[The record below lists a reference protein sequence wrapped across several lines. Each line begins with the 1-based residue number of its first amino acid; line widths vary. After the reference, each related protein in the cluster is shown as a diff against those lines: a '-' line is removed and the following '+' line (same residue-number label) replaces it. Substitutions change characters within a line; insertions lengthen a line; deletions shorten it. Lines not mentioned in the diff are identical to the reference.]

1 MLQSILVYFFMA
13 LSMFALAKVPVK
25 RTVNGYVCLW
35 SPTYKIR
42 MILLFAIFAF
52 FSGVRYNVGI
62 DHLSYLSDYNSVIS
76 RGWVYREDMEA
87 GFVSF
92 MWLFAQMGAHYA
104 FFFGALALV
113 QIVTLYRAFR
123 TERYILPY
131 LGFLIMTGS
140 FYFLLMN
147 TMRQALVI
155 TIFFAAVPLILKRKF
170 LWYALV
176 IALCYTFHKSAALL
190 LPVYFVTYLKL
201 DKLMMPRLWQL
212 LLLIAGLAVSQLNL
226 WQELLKYTDSVF
238 ALIGYSERFSA
249 DNITDD
255 SRIENFGAR
264 SIIFLLIDLTM
275 ILLSPKLRKT
285 FPSKLFGFCYLFYIV
300 YFTLFPVFVSSMAFT
315 RVINYFAACRPII
328 SAYGLFY
335 LFKAR
340 KSTGNTLIGCFI
352 LLIYTAY
359 LLIGIYSDSLTHND
373 CVIYN
378 FILDPR
384 I

>member
-1 MLQSILVYFFMA
+1 MA

-25 RTVNGYVCLW
+25 RTINGYVCLW
-35 SPTYKIR
+35 SPTYKLR

-131 LGFLIMTGS
+131 LGFLIMTGGI
-140 FYFLLMN
+140 YFLLMN

-176 IALCYTFHKSAALL
+176 IAICYTFHKSAALL
-190 LPVYFVTYLKL
+190 LPIYFVTYLKL
-201 DKLMMPRLWQL
+201 DKLMVPRLWQL

-226 WQELLKYTDSVF
+226 WQELLKYTDSIF

-249 DNITDD
+249 DNITEDG
-255 SRIENFGAR
+255 RIENFGAR
-264 SIIFLLIDLTM
+264 SIIYLLIDLTM

-300 YFTLFPVFVSSMAFT
+300 YFTLFPVFVSSMAFS
-315 RVINYFAACRPII
+315 RVINYFAVCRPII

-335 LFKAR
+335 LFKAK
-340 KSTGNTLIGCFI
+340 KSTGNTPIGCFI
-352 LLIYTAY
+352 LLLYTAY
-359 LLIGIYSDSLTHND
+359 LLIGIYSDSQTHHD
-373 CVIYN
+373 CVVYN
-378 FILDPR
+378 FIWDPR

>member
-25 RTVNGYVCLW
+25 KTVNGYVCLW

-42 MILLFAIFAF
+42 MIVLYIIFAF

-62 DHLSYLSDYNSVIS
+62 DHLSYLGQYQSIIA
-76 RGWVYREDMEA
+76 RGWTDREDMEA

-92 MWLFAQMGAHYA
+92 MWLFAQAGAHYA
-104 FFFGALALV
+104 FFFGTLALV

-131 LGFLIMTGS
+131 LGFLIITGG
-140 FYFLLMN
+140 FYFFLMN
-147 TMRQALVI
+147 GMRQALVV

-170 LWYALV
+170 LWYAAV
-176 IALCYTFHKSAALL
+176 IAFCYTLHKSSALL
-190 LPVYFVTYLKL
+190 LPIYFITYLKL
-201 DKLMMPRLWQL
+201 DKLMLPRLWQL
-212 LLLIAGLAVSQLNL
+212 LLLIAGLAVSNLNL
-226 WQELLKYTDSVF
+226 WQELLQYTNTIF
-238 ALIGYSERFSA
+238 QLIDYSRYEDA
-249 DNITDD
+249 NLIED
-255 SRIENFGAR
+255 SRIENFGPR
-264 SIIFLLIDLTM
+264 SIILLLIDITM

-285 FPSKLFGFCYLFYIV
+285 FTSKMFGFCYLFYIV

-315 RVINYFAACRPII
+315 RVVNYFAVCRPIV

-335 LFKAR
+335 LFKSR
-340 KSTGNTLIGCFI
+340 KSIANTLIGCFI
-352 LLIYTAY
+352 LLLYTAY

-373 CVIYN
+373 CVVYN
-378 FILDPR
+378 FIWDPR
-384 I
+384 F

>member
-1 MLQSILVYFFMA
+1 MA

>member
-35 SPTYKIR
+35 SPSYKIR
-42 MILLFAIFAF
+42 MILLFVIFAF
-52 FSGVRYNVGI
+52 FSGVRYDVGI
-62 DHLSYLSDYNSVIS
+62 DHLSYMSDYNTVMS

-92 MWLFAQMGAHYA
+92 MLLFAQIGAHYA

-123 TERYILPY
+123 SERHILPY
-131 LGFLIMTGS
+131 LGFLIITGG
-140 FYFLLMN
+140 FYFFLMN
-147 TMRQALVI
+147 GMRQALVI
-155 TIFFAAVPLILKRKF
+155 TIFFAAIPLILKRKF

-176 IALCYTFHKSAALL
+176 IALCYTFHKSAVLL
-190 LPVYFVTYLKL
+190 LPLYFVTYLKL
-201 DKLMMPRLWQL
+201 DKLMVPRLWQL

-226 WQELLKYTDSVF
+226 WQELLKYTNVIFQVMDYSRYED
-238 ALIGYSERFSA
+238 ANLIE
-249 DNITDD
+249 D

-264 SIIFLLIDLTM
+264 SIIYLLIDLTM

-285 FPSKLFGFCYLFYIV
+285 FPSKMFGFCYLFYIV
-300 YFTLFPVFVSSMAFT
+300 YFTMFPVFVSSMAFT
-315 RVINYFAACRPII
+315 RAVNYFAVCRPIV

-340 KSTGNTLIGCFI
+340 KSTANTLIGCFI
-352 LLIYTAY
+352 LLLYTAY

-373 CVIYN
+373 CVVYN
-378 FILDPR
+378 FIWDPHF
-384 I
+384 

>member
-25 RTVNGYVCLW
+25 RTINGYVCLW
-35 SPTYKIR
+35 SPTYKLR

-62 DHLSYLSDYNSVIS
+62 DHLSYLSEYQSIIAS
-76 RGWVYREDMEA
+76 GWTYREDMEA

-92 MWLFAQMGAHYA
+92 MWLLAQAGAHYA

-131 LGFLIMTGS
+131 LGFLLMTGC
-140 FYFLLMN
+140 FYFFLMN
-147 TMRQALVI
+147 GMRQALVI
-155 TIFFAAVPLILKRKF
+155 TIFFAAIPLILKRKF

-212 LLLIAGLAVSQLNL
+212 SLLIAGLAVSQLNL
-226 WQELLKYTDSVF
+226 WQELLKYTDSVL
-238 ALIGYSERFSA
+238 ALIGYSERYSA

-264 SIIFLLIDLTM
+264 SIIYLLIDLTV
-275 ILLSPKLRKT
+275 ILLSPKLRKA

-300 YFTLFPVFVSSMAFT
+300 YFTLFPVFVSSMAFS
-315 RVINYFAACRPII
+315 RVIGYFAVCRPII

-335 LFKAR
+335 LFKAK

-352 LLIYTAY
+352 VLLYIAY
-359 LLIGIYSDSLTHND
+359 LLISIYSDSLTHND
-373 CVIYN
+373 CVVYN
-378 FILDPR
+378 FIWDPS

>member
-1 MLQSILVYFFMA
+1 MLQSILIYFFMA

-25 RTVNGYVCLW
+25 KTVNGYVCLW
-35 SPTYKIR
+35 SPTYKLR
-42 MILLFAIFAF
+42 MILLFVIFAF
-52 FSGVRYNVGI
+52 FSAVRYNVGM
-62 DHLSYLSDYNSVIS
+62 DHTSYIAEYQSIIA
-76 RGWVYREDMEA
+76 RGWTDRTDMEA

-92 MWLFAQMGAHYA
+92 MWLFAQAGAHYA
-104 FFFGALALV
+104 FFFGTLALV

-140 FYFLLMN
+140 IYFLLMN
-147 TMRQALVI
+147 TMRQALVT

-176 IALCYTFHKSAALL
+176 IAICYTFHKSAALL
-190 LPVYFVTYLKL
+190 LPIYFVTYLKL
-201 DKLMMPRLWQL
+201 DKLMVPRLWQL
-212 LLLIAGLAVSQLNL
+212 ILLIAGLAVSQLNL
-226 WQELLKYTDSVF
+226 WQELLQYTDSVF

-255 SRIENFGAR
+255 GRIESFGAR
-264 SIIFLLIDLTM
+264 SIIFLLIDLTIIM
-275 ILLSPKLRKT
+275 LSPKLRET
-285 FPSKLFGFCYLFYIV
+285 FTSKMFGFCYLFYIV

-315 RVINYFAACRPII
+315 RVVNYFAVCRPIV

-335 LFKAR
+335 LFKSR
-340 KSTGNTLIGCFI
+340 KSIANTLIGCFI
-352 LLIYTAY
+352 LLLYTAY

-373 CVIYN
+373 CVVYN
-378 FILDPR
+378 FIWDPR
-384 I
+384 F

>member
-1 MLQSILVYFFMA
+1 MLQSIFVYFFMA

-35 SPTYKIR
+35 SPSYKIR
-42 MILLFAIFAF
+42 MILLFVIFAF
-52 FSGVRYNVGI
+52 FSGVRYDVGI
-62 DHLSYLSDYNSVIS
+62 DHLSYMSDYNTVMS

-92 MWLFAQMGAHYA
+92 MLLFAQIGAHYA

-140 FYFLLMN
+140 IYFLLMN
-147 TMRQALVI
+147 TMRQALVT

-176 IALCYTFHKSAALL
+176 IAICYTFHKSAALL
-190 LPVYFVTYLKL
+190 LPIYFVTYLKL
-201 DKLMMPRLWQL
+201 DKLMVPRLWQL
-212 LLLIAGLAVSQLNL
+212 ILLIAGLAVSQLNL
-226 WQELLKYTDSVF
+226 WQELLQYTDSVF

-255 SRIENFGAR
+255 GRIESFGAR

-285 FPSKLFGFCYLFYIV
+285 FPSKMFGFCYLFYIV

-315 RVINYFAACRPII
+315 RVVNYFAVCRPIV

-335 LFKAR
+335 LFKSR
-340 KSTGNTLIGCFI
+340 KSIANTLIGCFI
-352 LLIYTAY
+352 LLLYTAY

-373 CVIYN
+373 CVVYN
-378 FILDPR
+378 FIWDPR
-384 I
+384 F

>member
-1 MLQSILVYFFMA
+1 MLQSIFVYFFMA

-25 RTVNGYVCLW
+25 RTANGYVCLW
-35 SPTYKIR
+35 SPSYKIR
-42 MILLFAIFAF
+42 MIVLYIIFAF
-52 FSGVRYNVGI
+52 FSAVRYNVGI
-62 DHLSYLSDYNSVIS
+62 DHKIYIS
-76 RGWVYREDMEA
+76 EYQSIIASGWTYREDMEA

-92 MWLFAQMGAHYA
+92 MWLFAQAGAHYA

-140 FYFLLMN
+140 IYFLLMN
-147 TMRQALVI
+147 TMRQALVT

-176 IALCYTFHKSAALL
+176 IAICYTFHKSAALL
-190 LPVYFVTYLKL
+190 LPIYFVTYLKL
-201 DKLMMPRLWQL
+201 NKLMVPRLWQL
-212 LLLIAGLAVSQLNL
+212 ILLIAGLAVSQLNL
-226 WQELLKYTDSVF
+226 WQELLQYTDSVF

-255 SRIENFGAR
+255 GRIESFGAR
-264 SIIFLLIDLTM
+264 SIIFLLIDLTIIM
-275 ILLSPKLRKT
+275 LSPKLRET
-285 FPSKLFGFCYLFYIV
+285 FTSKMFGFCYLFYIV

-315 RVINYFAACRPII
+315 RVVNYFAVCRPIV

-335 LFKAR
+335 LFKSR
-340 KSTGNTLIGCFI
+340 KSITNTLIGCFI
-352 LLIYTAY
+352 LLLYTAY

-378 FILDPR
+378 FIWDPR
-384 I
+384 F

>member
-1 MLQSILVYFFMA
+1 MLQSILIYFFMA

-25 RTVNGYVCLW
+25 RTINGYVCLW
-35 SPTYKIR
+35 SPTYKLR

-131 LGFLIMTGS
+131 LGFLIMTGGI
-140 FYFLLMN
+140 YFLLMN

-176 IALCYTFHKSAALL
+176 IAICYTFHKSAALL
-190 LPVYFVTYLKL
+190 LPIYFVTYLKL
-201 DKLMMPRLWQL
+201 DKLMVPRLWQL

-226 WQELLKYTDSVF
+226 WQELLKYTDSIF

-249 DNITDD
+249 DNITEDG
-255 SRIENFGAR
+255 RIENFGAR
-264 SIIFLLIDLTM
+264 SIIYLLIDLTM

-300 YFTLFPVFVSSMAFT
+300 YFTLFPVFVSSMAFS
-315 RVINYFAACRPII
+315 RVINYFAVCRPII

-335 LFKAR
+335 LFKAK
-340 KSTGNTLIGCFI
+340 KSTGNTPIGCFI
-352 LLIYTAY
+352 LLLYTAY
-359 LLIGIYSDSLTHND
+359 LLIGIYSDSQTHHD
-373 CVIYN
+373 CVVYN
-378 FILDPR
+378 FIWDPR

>member
-1 MLQSILVYFFMA
+1 MA

-35 SPTYKIR
+35 SPSYKIR
-42 MILLFAIFAF
+42 MIVLFVIFAF
-52 FSGVRYNVGI
+52 FSGVRYDVGI
-62 DHLSYLSDYNSVIS
+62 DHLSYMSDYNTVMS

-92 MWLFAQMGAHYA
+92 MLLFAQIGAHYA

-113 QIVTLYRAFR
+113 QIVTLYRTFR

-131 LGFLIMTGS
+131 LGFLIITGG
-140 FYFLLMN
+140 FYFFLMN
-147 TMRQALVI
+147 GMRQALVV
-155 TIFFAAVPLILKRKF
+155 TIFFAAVPLILKRRF

-190 LPVYFVTYLKL
+190 LPIYFITYLKL
-201 DKLMMPRLWQL
+201 DKLMLPRPWQL

-226 WQELLKYTDSVF
+226 WQELLKYTDGVF

-255 SRIENFGAR
+255 GRIENFGAR
-264 SIIFLLIDLTM
+264 SIIYLLIDITM

-300 YFTLFPVFVSSMAFT
+300 YFTLYPVFVSSMAFT
-315 RVINYFAACRPII
+315 RVISYFAVCRPII

-335 LFKAR
+335 LFKAK

-352 LLIYTAY
+352 LLLYTAY
-359 LLIGIYSDSLTHND
+359 LLIGIYSDSQTHHD
-373 CVIYN
+373 CVVYN
-378 FILDPR
+378 FIWDPR
-384 I
+384 L

>member
-1 MLQSILVYFFMA
+1 MA

-25 RTVNGYVCLW
+25 STVNGYVCLW

-62 DHLSYLSDYNSVIS
+62 DHLSYISDYNSVIS

-92 MWLFAQMGAHYA
+92 MWLFAQAGAHYA
-104 FFFGALALV
+104 FFFGTLALV

-140 FYFLLMN
+140 IYFLLMN
-147 TMRQALVI
+147 TMRQALVT

-176 IALCYTFHKSAALL
+176 IAICYTFHKSAALL
-190 LPVYFVTYLKL
+190 LPIYFVTYLKL
-201 DKLMMPRLWQL
+201 DKLMVPRLWQL
-212 LLLIAGLAVSQLNL
+212 ILLIAGLAVSQLNL
-226 WQELLKYTDSVF
+226 WQELLQYTDSVF

-255 SRIENFGAR
+255 GRIESFGAR
-264 SIIFLLIDLTM
+264 SIIFLLIDLTIIM
-275 ILLSPKLRKT
+275 LSPKLRET
-285 FPSKLFGFCYLFYIV
+285 FTSKMFGFCYLFYIV

-315 RVINYFAACRPII
+315 RVVNYFAVCRPIV

-335 LFKAR
+335 LFKSR

-352 LLIYTAY
+352 LLLYTAY

-373 CVIYN
+373 CVVYN
-378 FILDPR
+378 FIWDPR
-384 I
+384 F

>member
-1 MLQSILVYFFMA
+1 MA

-62 DHLSYLSDYNSVIS
+62 DHLSYISDYNSVIS

-92 MWLFAQMGAHYA
+92 MWLFAQAGAHYA
-104 FFFGALALV
+104 FFFGTLALV

-140 FYFLLMN
+140 IYFLLMN
-147 TMRQALVI
+147 TMRQALVT

-176 IALCYTFHKSAALL
+176 IAICYTFHKSAALL
-190 LPVYFVTYLKL
+190 LPIYFVTYLKL
-201 DKLMMPRLWQL
+201 DKLMVPRLWQL
-212 LLLIAGLAVSQLNL
+212 ILLIAGLAVSQLNL
-226 WQELLKYTDSVF
+226 WQELLQYTDSVF

-255 SRIENFGAR
+255 GRIESFGAR
-264 SIIFLLIDLTM
+264 SIIFLLIDLTIIM
-275 ILLSPKLRKT
+275 LSPKLRET
-285 FPSKLFGFCYLFYIV
+285 FTSKMFGFCYLFYIV

-315 RVINYFAACRPII
+315 RVVNYFAVCRPIV

-335 LFKAR
+335 LFKSR
-340 KSTGNTLIGCFI
+340 KSIANTLIGCFI
-352 LLIYTAY
+352 LLLYTAY

-373 CVIYN
+373 CVVYN
-378 FILDPR
+378 FIWDPR
-384 I
+384 F

>member
-1 MLQSILVYFFMA
+1 MLQSILIYFFMA

-62 DHLSYLSDYNSVIS
+62 DHLSYISDYNSVIS

-92 MWLFAQMGAHYA
+92 MWLFAQSGAHYA

-131 LGFLIMTGS
+131 LGFLIMTGGI
-140 FYFLLMN
+140 YFLLMN

-176 IALCYTFHKSAALL
+176 IAICYTFHKSAALL
-190 LPVYFVTYLKL
+190 LPIYFVTYLKL
-201 DKLMMPRLWQL
+201 DKLMVPRLWQL
-212 LLLIAGLAVSQLNL
+212 ILLIAGLAVSQLNL
-226 WQELLKYTDSVF
+226 WQELLQYTDSVF

-249 DNITDD
+249 DNITEDG
-255 SRIENFGAR
+255 RIENFGAR
-264 SIIFLLIDLTM
+264 SIIYLLIDLTM

-300 YFTLFPVFVSSMAFT
+300 YFTLFPVFVSSMAFS
-315 RVINYFAACRPII
+315 RVINYFAVCRPIV

-335 LFKAR
+335 LFKSR
-340 KSTGNTLIGCFI
+340 KSIANTLIGCFI
-352 LLIYTAY
+352 LLLYTAY

-373 CVIYN
+373 CVVYN
-378 FILDPR
+378 FIWDPR

>member
-1 MLQSILVYFFMA
+1 MLQSILIYFFMA

-25 RTVNGYVCLW
+25 STVNGYVCLW

-62 DHLSYLSDYNSVIS
+62 DHLSYISDYNSVIS

-92 MWLFAQMGAHYA
+92 MWLFAQAGAHYA
-104 FFFGALALV
+104 FFFGTLALV

-140 FYFLLMN
+140 IYFLLMN
-147 TMRQALVI
+147 TMRQALVT

-176 IALCYTFHKSAALL
+176 IAICYTFHKSAALL
-190 LPVYFVTYLKL
+190 LPIYFVTYLKL
-201 DKLMMPRLWQL
+201 DKLMVPRLWQL
-212 LLLIAGLAVSQLNL
+212 ILLIAGLAVSQLNL
-226 WQELLKYTDSVF
+226 WQELLQYTDSVF

-255 SRIENFGAR
+255 GRIESFGAR
-264 SIIFLLIDLTM
+264 SIIFLLIDLTIIM
-275 ILLSPKLRKT
+275 LSPKLRET
-285 FPSKLFGFCYLFYIV
+285 FTSKMFGFCYLFYIV

-315 RVINYFAACRPII
+315 RVVNYFAVCRPIV

-335 LFKAR
+335 LFKSR

-352 LLIYTAY
+352 LLLYTAY

-373 CVIYN
+373 CVVYN
-378 FILDPR
+378 FIWDPR
-384 I
+384 F

>member
-1 MLQSILVYFFMA
+1 MA

-25 RTVNGYVCLW
+25 STVNGYVCLW

-62 DHLSYLSDYNSVIS
+62 DHLSYISDYNSVIS

-92 MWLFAQMGAHYA
+92 MWLFAQAGAHYA
-104 FFFGALALV
+104 FFFGTLALV

-140 FYFLLMN
+140 IYFLLMN
-147 TMRQALVI
+147 TMRQALVT

-176 IALCYTFHKSAALL
+176 IAICYTFHKSAALL
-190 LPVYFVTYLKL
+190 LPIYFVTYLKL
-201 DKLMMPRLWQL
+201 DKLMVPRLWQL
-212 LLLIAGLAVSQLNL
+212 ILLIAGLAVSQLNL
-226 WQELLKYTDSVF
+226 WQELLQYTDSVF

-255 SRIENFGAR
+255 GRIESFGAR
-264 SIIFLLIDLTM
+264 SIIFLLIDLTIIM
-275 ILLSPKLRKT
+275 LSPKLRET
-285 FPSKLFGFCYLFYIV
+285 FTSKMFGFCYLFYIV

-315 RVINYFAACRPII
+315 RVVNYFAVCRPIV

-335 LFKAR
+335 LFKSR
-340 KSTGNTLIGCFI
+340 KSIANTLIGCFI
-352 LLIYTAY
+352 LLLYTAY

-373 CVIYN
+373 CVVYN
-378 FILDPR
+378 FIWDPR
-384 I
+384 F